1 MGMERRERNTYL
13 KQKKI
18 DKVSR
23 SVEFC
28 PSMFVDLNSLSVV
41 YSGLSLR
48 GGHSL
53 NIPEVKYSSRTNFRS

>member
-41 YSGLSLR
+41 YSGAVFEQGAQSK
-48 GGHSL
+48 H
-53 NIPEVKYSSRTNFRS
+53 TRSKV